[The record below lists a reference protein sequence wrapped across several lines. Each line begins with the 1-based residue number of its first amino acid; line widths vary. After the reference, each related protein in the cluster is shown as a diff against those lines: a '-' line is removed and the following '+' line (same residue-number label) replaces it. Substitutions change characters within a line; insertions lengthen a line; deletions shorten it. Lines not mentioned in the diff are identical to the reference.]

1 MRISDWSSD
10 VCSTDLMIIGFIA
23 PAIYLLSE
31 TIEHFHTVGAVSDQL
46 LSSGY
51 NTVRIALIATLATLS
66 CGLIV
71 AWAARTIRH
80 GAPSALPKLCARVAT
95 SGYAVPGTVL
105 AIGLLMPIVLI
116 DGLASWQIGR
126 AS

>member
-1 MRISDWSSD
+1 MIRPPPRSTRTATLFPYTTLFRSQGSSAAFAFA
-10 VCSTDLMIIGFIA
+10 LGWLPIIIGFIA

-31 TIEHFHTVGAVSDQL
+31 TIEHFHTAGAVSAQL

-80 GAPSALPKLCARVAT
+80 GSTSCLPKLHAGVHT
-95 SGYAVPGTVL
+95 SGYVVPG
-105 AIGLLMPIVLI
+105 
-116 DGLASWQIGR
+116 
-126 AS
+126 